1 MTKIVYDVET
11 VHYGGKNK
19 NKNKKRHRDHRNK
32 WNDERRVI
40 ALRFINNASVLID
53 ASNTFKQY
61 LDKTPDS
68 QLKEALDK
76 VEGVIE
82 DMKQEFKKNY
92 FT

>member
-11 VHYGGKNK
+11 AHFGGRKPHKKKNRVHK
-19 NKNKKRHRDHRNK
+19 NK
-32 WNDERRVI
+32 WNDERRNI

-61 LDKTPDS
+61 LEKSPDS

-76 VEGVIE
+76 VDCVIE
-82 DMKQEFKKNY
+82 DMKKEFKKNY